1 MSVEAE
7 PGDTR
12 QYMIF
17 YKEGS
22 AHEAQIAVLNE
33 LQKYGAGVEELSK
46 GSALADE
53 ISSLLKD

>member
-1 MSVEAE
+1 
-7 PGDTR
+7 
-12 QYMIF
+12 MIF

-22 AHEAQIAVLNE
+22 AHVVQIAVLNE
-33 LQKYGAGVEELSK
+33 LLKYGAGVEELSK